1 MKPVLDPASVR
12 ALDAACI
19 AEAGLSAA
27 GLMEQAARSASKI
40 VKTLLRPDRRSRIL
54 IACGAGNNGGDGYAM
69 AWMLADIADVTVIA
83 METSLHTTTETRLNR
98 DKAAACSPIR
108 SMHDVDT
115 IADERWDVVIDAL
128 IGVGGSGN
136 LRDPLRHVVDVLN
149 GIHALK
155 VAVDVPTGLDALTG
169 SYDGTVFHAH
179 HTITMAALKPG
190 LLRGRGRRICGVL
203 HHADIGAPDDLL
215 WRYVRGFVLEG
226 CDIRNLLPRREDET
240 SKFDYG
246 RVLVIAGSTAMS
258 GAGSLC
264 AHAAIASGAGLV
276 ELATPSVHPHTPREV
291 ITHVMPTTDTGTIA
305 PSAKEALHALAE
317 RATVVAIGPGL
328 GTHVD
333 TISMMADLVNGLP
346 AAKPVVIDADGLRIV
361 PLLTRPMGNVIL
373 TPHLGEFA
381 RLLGEERT
389 SIVDTVM
396 ERAEACARERGCIVH
411 VKDVPSITTDG
422 TTVCYTIDGNA
433 GMSTAGSGDVLT
445 GIIAAMCAQHVRP
458 YMAAS
463 LGAFLHATAGDIL
476 AASQPMET
484 MMAGDLIGA
493 MKGAI
498 PR

>member
-12 ALDAACI
+12 TLDAACI

-27 GLMEQAARSASKI
+27 GLMEQAARSASKV

-54 IACGAGNNGGDGYAM
+54 IACGAGNNGGDGYAI

-83 METSLHTTTETRLNR
+83 TETSQHTTPETHANR
-98 DKAAACSPIR
+98 RKAEACRPIR
-108 SMHDVDT
+108 PIHDIDT
-115 IADERWDVVIDAL
+115 IASEGWDVVIDAL
-128 IGVGGSGN
+128 VGVGGSGN
-136 LRDPLRHVVDVLN
+136 LRDPLRHVVDALN

-155 VAVDVPTGLDALTG
+155 VAIDVPTGLDASTG
-169 SYDGTVFHAH
+169 ACDGTVFHAH

-190 LLRGRGRRICGVL
+190 LLRGRGRRVCGVL
-203 HHADIGAPDDLL
+203 HDADIGAPDGLL
-215 WRYVRGFVLEG
+215 WRYVRGFVMEG
-226 CDIRNLLPRREDET
+226 SDVRNLLPRRDDAT

-246 RVLVIAGSTAMS
+246 RILVIAGSTAMP
-258 GAGSLC
+258 GAASLC

-291 ITHVMPTTDTGTIA
+291 ITHVMPVTDTGTIA
-305 PSAKEALHALAE
+305 PSAKESLHALAE
-317 RATVVAIGPGL
+317 RATVLAIGPGL
-328 GTHVD
+328 GTHAG
-333 TISMMADLVNGLP
+333 TIAMVADLVNGLP
-346 AAKPVVIDADGLRIV
+346 ETRPVVIDADGLRIV
-361 PLLTRPMGNVIL
+361 PLLTRPMDNIIL

-389 SIVDTVM
+389 SIVDTVI
-396 ERAEACARERGCIVH
+396 ERADVYARERGCIMH
-411 VKDVPSITTDG
+411 VKDVPSVTTDG
-422 TTVCYTIDGNA
+422 TTICYTIDGNP

-458 YMAAS
+458 YMAAA
-463 LGAFLHATAGDIL
+463 LGAFLHAKAGDIL

>member
-12 ALDAACI
+12 ELDAACI

-27 GLMEQAARSASKI
+27 GLMERAARSASKI

-54 IACGAGNNGGDGYAM
+54 IVCGAGNNGGDGYAM
-69 AWMLADIADVTVIA
+69 AWMLADVADVTVIA
-83 METSLHTTTETRLNR
+83 LETSPHTTAETHLNR
-98 DKAAACSPIR
+98 DKAAACCPVR
-108 SMHDVDT
+108 SMDDIDI
-115 IADERWDVVIDAL
+115 IANERWDVVIDAL
-128 IGVGGSGN
+128 IGVGGSGV
-136 LRDPLRHVVDVLN
+136 LRDPLRSVVDVLN

-155 VAVDVPTGLDALTG
+155 VAIDVPTGLDALTG
-169 SYDGTVFHAH
+169 TYDCTVFRAH

-190 LLRGRGRRICGVL
+190 LLRGRGRRVCGVL
-203 HHADIGAPDDLL
+203 HDADIGAPDDML
-215 WRYVRGFVLEG
+215 WRYVRGFVLEEA
-226 CDIRNLLPRREDET
+226 DIRNLLPRREDAT

-246 RVLVIAGSTAMS
+246 RVLVIAGSMAMS
-258 GAGSLC
+258 GAASLC
-264 AHAAIASGAGLV
+264 AHAAIAAGAGLV

-291 ITHVMPTTDTGTIA
+291 IAHIMPTTDTGTIA
-305 PSAKEALHALAE
+305 SSAREALHALAE
-317 RATVVAIGPGL
+317 RATVLAIGPGL

-333 TISMMADLVNGLP
+333 TIAMMAELVNDLP
-346 AAKPVVIDADGLRIV
+346 EAKPVVIDADGLRIV
-361 PLLTRPMGNVIL
+361 PLLTRPLDNVIL
-373 TPHLGEFA
+373 TPHIGEFA

-389 SIVDTVM
+389 SIVDTVV
-396 ERAEACARERGCIVH
+396 ERAVAYAGERDCILH
-411 VKDVPSITTDG
+411 VKDVPSVTTDG
-422 TTVCYTIDGNA
+422 TMICYTVAGNP

-476 AASQPMET
+476 AVSQSMET

-493 MKGAI
+493 LKGAI